1 MPEHNAG
8 SDTLSPFPWNRNFET
23 GIEDID
29 QQHKVL
35 VDILNRLAR
44 HFVSGVARVD
54 CEHILDELLDYAAFH
69 FKSEEA
75 IWHEGLG
82 TGDAVRNH
90 HDSHQL
96 FFAQIQIF
104 RGSKAREEQVLADI
118 FDYLARWLAFHIL
131 ESDRRMALTV
141 LELKRGST
149 LAEARRVVD
158 DQLSGQMSSTVSA
171 LLEKYAAMS
180 ARVARSIREARRDRP

>member
-1 MPEHNAG
+1 MPDHEGGARA
-8 SDTLSPFPWNRNFET
+8 LEPFPWNRSFET
-23 GIEDID
+23 GIETID

-44 HFVSGVARVD
+44 HFVAGGSRVHCD
-54 CEHILDELLDYAAFH
+54 HILDELIAYAEFH
-69 FKSEEA
+69 FNSEEA
-75 IWHEGLG
+75 VWR
-82 TGDAVRNH
+82 DALDAEEVVRNH

-104 RGSKAREEQVLADI
+104 RGSKASQEKVLVDM

-131 ESDRRMALTV
+131 ESDRRMAFTV
-141 LELKRGST
+141 QELQQGRT

-158 DQLSGQMSSTVSA
+158 DRLSGQGSASVSA
-171 LLEKYAAMS
+171 LLEKYAALS
-180 ARVARSIREARRDRP
+180 AQVVRSISDTHRD